1 MNLLNE
7 QSVLFSSREVNNMA
21 DLQAI
26 AVIIGL
32 VNGIK
37 LFKENRESFIY
48 FCVAL
53 GIGVGFGLLGFYGFT
68 VESGILAAL
77 ASSGLYKVATKLGGS
92 Q

>member
-1 MNLLNE
+1 ME
-7 QSVLFSSREVNNMA
+7 

-53 GIGVGFGLLGFYGFT
+53 GIGVSFGYLGFYGFT
-68 VESGILAAL
+68 IESGIVSAL
-77 ASSGLYKVATKLGGS
+77 ASSGLYKIAQKAGS

>member
-1 MNLLNE
+1 
-7 QSVLFSSREVNNMA
+7 MA

-53 GIGVGFGLLGFYGFT
+53 GIGVSFGYLGFYGFT
-68 VESGILAAL
+68 IESGIVSAL
-77 ASSGLYKVATKLGGS
+77 ASSGLYKIAQKAGS

>member
-1 MNLLNE
+1 
-7 QSVLFSSREVNNMA
+7 MA

-53 GIGVGFGLLGFYGFT
+53 GIGVSFGYLGFYGFT
-68 VESGILAAL
+68 IESGIVSAL
-77 ASSGLYKVATKLGGS
+77 ASSGLYKIAQKAGG